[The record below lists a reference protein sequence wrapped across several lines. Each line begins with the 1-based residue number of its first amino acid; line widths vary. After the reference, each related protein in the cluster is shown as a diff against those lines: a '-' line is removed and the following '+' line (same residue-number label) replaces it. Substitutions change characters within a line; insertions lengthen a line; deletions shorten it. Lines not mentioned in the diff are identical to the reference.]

1 MASREVTLDSAAF
14 LDSPQAQ
21 ALAAPKREEQ
31 RTIVER
37 FLACAYEEL
46 GVAPH
51 LLDGEGMHAIL
62 GHLLPARFARKDP
75 LAAHALAVLRAYLD
89 FLERHAVVTQAFEMR
104 QAFERTATEFEHAVA
119 TGEAVHHHAGERTK
133 PFVHKAEKTGRND
146 PCPCGS
152 GKKFKQCCMRL

>member
-1 MASREVTLDSAAF
+1 MAEREIRLDTAAF
-14 LDSPQAQ
+14 LDSPAAQ
-21 ALAAPKREEQ
+21 ALSGVPREDQ

-46 GVAPH
+46 GVSPK
-51 LLDGEGMHAIL
+51 LLDGDGMHTL
-62 GHLLPARFARKDP
+62 VGHLLPARFQRKDP
-75 LAAHALAVLRAYLD
+75 LAAQAVPVLRAYLS
-89 FLERHAVVTQAFEMR
+89 FLELHAVVTQMFEIR
-104 QAFERTATEFEHAVA
+104 QALESTALEFEHAVA
-119 TGEAVHHHAGERTK
+119 TGEAVHHHAPKRDK